1 MRGAVLDASE
11 LVVLDRSNGLTWRVY
26 DPASGHEK
34 SALPVVPHAV
44 AADVEHG
51 LLVYTIGRVVHVL
64 RLADGREK
72 SFVAPVV
79 QPVQAQLEP
88 SGLFY
93 SYRLRNEGR
102 VRFVPFGQIRF
113 TS

>member
-1 MRGAVLDASE
+1 
-11 LVVLDRSNGLTWRVY
+11 
-26 DPASGHEK
+26 
-34 SALPVVPHAV
+34 VPHAV